1 MSYSII
7 TAGRVHTGVLKGE
20 NKDAKLDSERSFRQ
34 AVLNDFKEFEE
45 AGVTPPDMEKIKA
58 LLTTETEAR

>member
-7 TAGRVHTGVLKGE
+7 TAGSVHTGVLKGE
-20 NKDAKLDSERSFRQ
+20 NKDAKLDSERSFRH

-45 AGVTPPDMEKIKA
+45 AGITPPDIDKIKA
-58 LLTTETEAR
+58 LLSIETEAR